1 LKARGQLPN
10 IHSEIFKQRTG
21 IIMRLVTYQ
30 MLNTTELKTG
40 ILISKDQVL
49 DIVAEASLRKSTTNV
64 STMLDIIRGGEP
76 TMTLLR
82 EIIVAPKTVPILL
95 NKALLKAPIPR
106 PTKNIFCVGWNYL
119 EHFAEGGNMLKDD
132 RELPKYPVFFSK
144 APTAVNGPYDVIPF
158 DEKISTQLDWE
169 VELGVVIG
177 GFGKLAAKNI
187 SEADAMKHIF
197 GYTIIND
204 VTWRDVQRRHGGQW
218 MKGKSM
224 DGTCPM
230 GPCIVT
236 ADEIDPTNLNIECRV
251 SGVVKQKS
259 NTKHLYFKIPRLIHD
274 LSEGMTLEAG
284 DIISTG
290 TPEGVGFARTPP
302 EWMKHG
308 DLLETEIEGIGI
320 MRNPIGAY

>member
-1 LKARGQLPN
+1 
-10 IHSEIFKQRTG
+10 
-21 IIMRLVTYQ
+21 MRLVTYQ
-30 MLNTTELKTG
+30 LLNTTALRTG
-40 ILISKDQVL
+40 IQISRDEVL
-49 DIVAEASLRKSTTNV
+49 DIVNEALEIGSSYRV
-64 STMLDIIRGGEP
+64 STMLDIIAGGEV
-76 TMTLLR
+76 TMNLLR
-82 EIIVAPKTVPILL
+82 EIQAHPKTAPVML

-119 EHFAEGGNMLKDD
+119 DHFNEGGEVAKDN
-132 RELPKYPVFFSK
+132 RELPAYPVFFTK

-158 DEKISTQLDWE
+158 DENISTQLDWE
-169 VELGVVIG
+169 VELGVIVGEG
-177 GFGKLAAKNI
+177 GKNI
-187 SEADAMKHIF
+187 SEADAMRHVF

-204 VTWRDVQRRHGGQW
+204 VTWRDLQRRHGGQW
-218 MKGKSM
+218 HKGKSL

-236 ADEIDPTNLNIECRV
+236 ADAIDPTNLDLECRV

-290 TPEGVGFARTPP
+290 TPEGVGFARKPP
-302 EWMKHG
+302 EWMQPG
-308 DLLETEIEGIGI
+308 DLLETTIEGIGI
-320 MRNPIGAY
+320 MRNPIGCY